1 MALEHSRCGT
11 PRADASSLECSWP
24 LPSLAP
30 KQQGELSGLFRD
42 DFSTLLGSARWRAD
56 FGPSSVE
63 EIVVKCER

>member
-11 PRADASSLECSWP
+11 LRTDASSLECSGP

-30 KQQGELSGLFRD
+30 KQRGELSRLFRD
-42 DFSTLLGSARWRAD
+42 DFSTLLVSALWRAD
-56 FGPSSVE
+56 FGPTSVE